1 MTQISFSL
9 VPTISDLTFEQSACN
24 TDQEKR
30 IIIQEKQWATKAKP
44 TVNFPQRKL
53 ESPTCKK
60 KKKSYS
66 STSVGQNATGSEV
79 QSKQPLLSDTT
90 ALLKVVC
97 GVQV

>member
-1 MTQISFSL
+1 M
-9 VPTISDLTFEQSACN
+9 PTISDLTFEQSACN
-24 TDQEKR
+24 TDQEK
-30 IIIQEKQWATKAKP
+30 IIIIKEKQWATKAKP

-53 ESPTCKK
+53 ESPTCQ
-60 KKKSYS
+60 KKSYS

-79 QSKQPLLSDTT
+79 QSKQPPLPDTT